1 MKKSEFKALIRPII
15 KECIKESLLEDGT
28 ISGIVA
34 EVMKGMNSVP
44 LVEST
49 TPTQDPTLVR
59 MQRNAFTQEES
70 KELAAQKKKLMSA
83 IGQGSYNGVNLFEGT
98 SPGGTP
104 PAPGVSPTP
113 SSPLAGHTPEDS
125 GVDISNLFGSVGRNW
140 SGHMNRLKE
149 EE

>member
-1 MKKSEFKALIRPII
+1 MKKSEFKALIRPLI

-34 EVMKGMNSVP
+34 EVVKGMSSTP

-49 TPTQDPTLVR
+49 TINQDPELAR
-59 MQRNAFTQEES
+59 MRRNAFTQEES
-70 KELAAQKKKLMSA
+70 KKLRDQKKKLMSA

-98 SPGGTP
+98 SPGDAA
-104 PAPGVSPTP
+104 PAPGAAPTP
-113 SSPLAGHTPEDS
+113 GGALAGTAPSDP
-125 GVDISNLFGSVGRNW
+125 GVDISSLFGSVGRNW
-140 SGHMNRLKE
+140 SAHMDIIKE